1 MIASLYQSG
10 SSLRAAGLP
19 RRFERGLAVLPDAG
33 VLAALES
40 PRELKELLDRELDS
54 EIRIYQAS

>member
-1 MIASLYQSG
+1 
-10 SSLRAAGLP
+10 LP
-19 RRFERGLAVLPDAG
+19 GVG